1 MSVSSQDYAN
11 LADDVY
17 KPQQPG
23 VFLNR
28 DTAPKTTVG
37 GIQYLIRAH
46 VDNPKTGYQ
55 GTVYQRVDTGEMV
68 VAHRG
73 TEFDREAFKDGVLA
87 DAGMVFNRAN
97 SQAND
102 AIALTGKA
110 LEIADQ
116 DRRRDFPAGPVTVT
130 GHSLGGTLAQV
141 SAHHFGLHGETFN
154 AYGAASLNRRIPEGG
169 DSLVN
174 HVMAGDVV
182 SAASPHFGQVRVH
195 ARPQEIEALGR
206 NGYDNRTHWSD
217 PLRGYTPLNIV
228 TGTTPPR
235 TIGAAIALGGSHSM
249 HHFTDLDAQGRPDRS
264 VLGDAQAQTLAQQQ
278 AVQIGE
284 YRQDVRRMRGVLTAV
299 SRGLDGNVRD
309 AIDTI
314 RGPLPPGAPAQQER
328 PQAALEPTTSTPAH
342 MPAHLPEPAQ
352 RLVGDTRMQVQRL
365 AQQHGLP
372 WDQGLE
378 NTVFAL
384 ASRAQDAGLSRVTH
398 LHAGDGHIRMAEYD
412 GLTLKETQADA
423 RVAANTPVAQSLQR
437 LAQSPEQQ
445 LDTAPSHQAPAL
457 GAMARA

>member
-1 MSVSSQDYAN
+1 MSITSQEYAN
-11 LADDVY
+11 LADDAY
-17 KPQQPG
+17 KNHPIG
-23 VFLNR
+23 VFTPNN
-28 DTAPKTTVG
+28 APPVTVG
-37 GIQYLIRAH
+37 GIQYHIRAH

-87 DAGMVFNRAN
+87 DAGMVLGRAN
-97 SQAND
+97 LQAND
-102 AIALTGKA
+102 AVGLARKA
-110 LEIADQ
+110 LEQMKDDEANGFQ
-116 DRRRDFPAGPVTVT
+116 SGPVTVT

-169 DSLVN
+169 DSVVN

-195 ARPQEIEALGR
+195 ARPQEVETLGR

-328 PQAALEPTTSTPAH
+328 PQAALEPATSTPAH
-342 MPAHLPEPAQ
+342 IPAPLPEPTQ

-445 LDTAPSHQAPAL
+445 LDTAPNHQAPVL